1 MGVTRESRDAGPF
14 PALALPPQ
22 SGRGPRRC
30 SPCGAGLV
38 GEFRGDAETS
48 APPKAPQGP
57 PPYPG
62 RRPSRRRA
70 IRHAGGPS
78 ESAEVVAPTEP
89 NAEASARSEI
99 PLEPFAPTEPN
110 SKAQVPFRTVDVAT
124 MSEPDAEAKV
134 SCATAE
140 TARRPNP
147 TPRCSSRLRRWTR
160 RRRPN
165 PTSRR
170 KSRPGRLKCSRR
182 PNPTRSSSPTRS
194 RPRPNPPRV
203 AKRCGPNTAVVL
215 VERLRSAVA
224 EATVVD
230 LGFPVAALLLAL
242 GVLRGERRLLVLG
255 DGASGIRTWFEGLGV
270 CPKARIVCWSHLRKR
285 CSEKMSSAGGPK
297 DRRHAWERDLL
308 GQLWQGEVDAEV
320 DLPRVVLEW
329 VKNPQAVE
337 VLIASLGQRRA
348 SIPDSQ
354 RRLELV
360 TGAPTGERQA
370 KMEFATRL
378 ATRYCGGVRNEGPIC
393 RQTLHSPA
401 PRSPRFVL

>member
-1 MGVTRESRDAGPF
+1 MHPLRSRVGWGV
-14 PALALPPQ
+14 
-22 SGRGPRRC
+22 
-30 SPCGAGLV
+30 
-38 GEFRGDAETS
+38 
-48 APPKAPQGP
+48 
-57 PPYPG
+57 PG
-62 RRPSRRRA
+62 RRRDVSTTKSPTGSPTLSWKTAVSTSGNTARRRA
-70 IRHAGGPS
+70 FRVGRGGGADRTQCRSIRAVRDPPRAIRADRTQLQGTSPVQDGRCGDDERTRRRGQSLLRNGGNS
-78 ESAEVVAPTEP
+78 APTEP
-89 NAEASARSEI
+89 NTEVF
-99 PLEPFAPTEPN
+99 EPAATVDTAAPTEPN
-110 SKAQVPFRTVDVAT
+110 V
-124 MSEPDAEAKV
+124 EG
-134 SCATAE
+134 
-140 TARRPNP
+140 
-147 TPRCSSRLRRWTR
+147 
-160 RRRPN
+160 
-165 PTSRR
+165 

-203 AKRCGPNTAVVL
+203 AKRCGPYTAVVL

-285 CSEKMSSAGGPK
+285 CSEKMSAAGGPK

-308 GQLWQGEVDAEV
+308 GQLWQGEVDAAV

-337 VLIASLGQRRA
+337 VLIASLEQRRA

-354 RRLELV
+354 QRLELV
-360 TGAPTGERQA
+360 TGTSTGERQA
-370 KMEFATRL
+370 KMVFATHL
-378 ATRYCGGVRNEGPIC
+378 ATRFCGVCGTRVQFVARPYIRPHPDLPDLSYDPIDREATRGVG
-393 RQTLHSPA
+393 
-401 PRSPRFVL
+401 RSVARRR